1 MRDIY
6 QDFEQENPDVKLNQ
20 LSMPSGSEMVRKTED
35 LLVAG
40 EIPDLVFLGG
50 SGKDTVYQFMVE
62 NNLAL
67 DLMPYIRED
76 REFAGNLAPVNID
89 FWTTGEEQLFTISD
103 VLLLSGG
110 LLV

>member
-40 EIPDLVFLGG
+40 GNSG
-50 SGKDTVYQFMVE
+50 SCFSGR
-62 NNLAL
+62 
-67 DLMPYIRED
+67 IR
-76 REFAGNLAPVNID
+76 
-89 FWTTGEEQLFTISD
+89 
-103 VLLLSGG
+103 
-110 LLV
+110 

>member
-40 EIPDLVFLGG
+40 EIPDLVFWE
-50 SGKDTVYQFMVE
+50 VQVR
-62 NNLAL
+62 
-67 DLMPYIRED
+67 I
-76 REFAGNLAPVNID
+76 
-89 FWTTGEEQLFTISD
+89 LFISLWWRMI
-103 VLLLSGG
+103 LLLI
-110 LLV
+110 

>member
-1 MRDIY
+1 MKNRRRFPAITAVAAFLAVCLAGCGKKTPEPVEITLIHGWGTTEEDHVVMRDTY

-50 SGKDTVYQFMVE
+50 SRNGNSMFM
-62 NNLAL
+62 L
-67 DLMPYIRED
+67 Y
-76 REFAGNLAPVNID
+76 
-89 FWTTGEEQLFTISD
+89 WQ
-103 VLLLSGG
+103 
-110 LLV
+110 